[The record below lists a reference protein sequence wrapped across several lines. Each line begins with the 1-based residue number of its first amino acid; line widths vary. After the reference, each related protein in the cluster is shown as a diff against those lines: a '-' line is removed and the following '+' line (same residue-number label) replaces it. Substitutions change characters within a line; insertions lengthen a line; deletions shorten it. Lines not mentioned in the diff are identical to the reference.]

1 MTARNAPC
9 HCGSGKKFKHCH
21 GLLAPPPAG
30 TEQARPNA
38 QYFEGVRL
46 QLAGQ
51 LELAVSAYKEAIRL
65 SDPAFSTNAAD
76 GEAALDVAAAA
87 QACETAAGEYP
98 GSRQIQQEGM
108 YACTAELELLER
120 SLLAWE
126 AKAPDAFSSP
136 PSAHAVNFSDNWYN
150 LGCAALA
157 HFTGSDRRIRLFH
170 KALALNPDNI
180 LARMNSVFSLNY
192 STSASAHDIAQAHRD
207 CGAWLE
213 QRFRQPAHVFNNR
226 RESNRPLRIG
236 YLSSDFR
243 NHPVAHFILPVL
255 ENHDRDRFEVTLYYN
270 HERVDENTRRAQTLA
285 KQFRFVKN
293 LPDAALRSAIM
304 ADGIDILI
312 DLNGY
317 TKGNRLVVLAM
328 RAAALQMTWIG
339 YPNTTGLQSVDY
351 RIVDEVTD
359 PPDDA
364 GELNS
369 EKLLYMP
376 GTFSVY
382 QPGGG
387 LPDVAPSPSLKSGY
401 ITFGSFNSMA
411 KLNTALLHT
420 WAEILHGVKD
430 SHLLLK
436 NIALGYAG
444 PRQEVLAAFAQL
456 GIDPGRVKLAG
467 VATDKHSHLET
478 YARVDISL
486 DSFPY
491 NGTTTTC
498 ESLIKG
504 VPVVSRAGKD
514 HRSRVGASLLA
525 GLGLQSLVESSAS
538 GYIRAAIGLAGNPA
552 QRVALRTGLRQRM
565 LSSPLMDASSFT
577 RELESRLMQ
586 CWDKL
591 RVQEGNA

>member
-1 MTARNAPC
+1 
-9 HCGSGKKFKHCH
+9 
-21 GLLAPPPAG
+21 
-30 TEQARPNA
+30 
-38 QYFEGVRL
+38 
-46 QLAGQ
+46 
-51 LELAVSAYKEAIRL
+51 
-65 SDPAFSTNAAD
+65 
-76 GEAALDVAAAA
+76 
-87 QACETAAGEYP
+87 
-98 GSRQIQQEGM
+98 M

-120 SLLAWE
+120 SLLEWE
-126 AKAPDAFSSP
+126 AKAPDAFSFP

-157 HFTGSDRRIRLFH
+157 NFTGSDRRIQLFH
-170 KALALNPDNI
+170 KALALNPGNI

-213 QRFRQPAHVFNNR
+213 QHFRQPAQVFTQVVDTSR
-226 RESNRPLRIG
+226 DSNRPLRIG

-255 ENHDRDRFEVTLYYN
+255 EQHDRDRFEVTLYYN
-270 HERVDENTRRAQTLA
+270 HEQVDETTRRTQRLV

-293 LPDAALRSAIM
+293 LPDAALRSVIV

-328 RAAALQMTWIG
+328 RAAALQITWIG

-359 PPDDA
+359 PRDDA
-364 GELNS
+364 GELCS

-376 GTFSVY
+376 SAFSVY
-382 QPGGG
+382 QPGGS
-387 LPDVAPSPSLKSGY
+387 LPAVAPPPSLKSGY

-420 WAEILHGVKD
+420 WAEILQGVKG
-430 SHLLLK
+430 SRLLLK
-436 NIALGYAG
+436 NIALGYAA
-444 PRQEVLAAFAQL
+444 PRQEVLAALAQL
-456 GIDPGRVKLAG
+456 GINAGRVELLG
-467 VATDKHSHLET
+467 VVADKQSHLET

-498 ESLIKG
+498 ESLIMG

-525 GLGLQSLVESSAS
+525 ALGLQSLVESSAS
-538 GYIRAAIGLAGNPA
+538 GYIQAAIGLAGNPA
-552 QRVALRTGLRQRM
+552 QLVALRTGLRQRM
-565 LSSPLMDASSFT
+565 LSSPLMDASGFA

-586 CWDKL
+586 CWEKL
-591 RVQEGNA
+591 KVQEGNA